1 MGRLGINSGM
11 GRLGG
16 VWKLGGEGRLGGVR
30 WLVKW

>member
-1 MGRLGINSGM
+1 MGINSGM

-16 VWKLGGEGRLGGVR
+16 VRKLGGEGRLGGVR